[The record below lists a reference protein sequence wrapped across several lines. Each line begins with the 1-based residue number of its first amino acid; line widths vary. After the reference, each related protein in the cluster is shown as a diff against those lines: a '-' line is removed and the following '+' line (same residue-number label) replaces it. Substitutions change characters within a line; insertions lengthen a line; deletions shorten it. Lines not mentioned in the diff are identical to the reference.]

1 MKLILNNFRCF
12 KDTTIELPDK
22 GTILLWGT
30 SGIGKTTIFKAINFV
45 LYGKE
50 QKVVKHGEKK
60 CKVVMHFK
68 DIIITRTKVPNHL
81 IFKKGDDEKRDDP
94 AQHEID
100 KLFGKDFLLTSY
112 MAQKGTENFFN
123 LSSNEK
129 SAFLQKLSLKDFD
142 VEGIRRKVRDTIKQ
156 RKDKLLVNS
165 TEYKMIKKELDEYK
179 DIKEPKLKIDLKG
192 KDIDETIENDLKLK
206 EKTKKIIKDKK
217 SELEDLKKTLDE
229 SVLINELIEQQNK
242 NIESIKKRVE
252 EYKNVLE
259 FKDETDKL
267 QLYSKVLMH
276 YSLSRNFKVAK
287 DEYDKMVEDEKEKNK
302 KDILNTRNEI
312 DSITILSKDILV
324 SLNKAKQ
331 VYDKCRCKTVKDIES
346 KLEDICIEDT
356 EYEIE
361 EYSKLLTENSTKLS
375 KFQVEYESIKK
386 SISDIS
392 SGFKKAHKCPKCKTS
407 VYMDGD
413 CLKEL
418 RDDPD
423 EMKERLNS
431 FNEKKIKIES
441 DINSLNKT
449 IKKINEKILSSKM
462 KLKEEKE
469 MIDELNT
476 FLEVLK
482 DDLLKDYVEK
492 LDKIKGILDQDNLNK
507 YKLKTLEEKL
517 VDLHSNVTPNYL
529 KKKKE
534 MVLDLKK
541 RCDAL
546 SEEFMRTDESVD
558 EEEEWY
564 ESEVERIKNSQK
576 IHEERLKI
584 YTSLLK
590 DKNKEEEKLEN
601 MKKKIENVCIDYIKT
616 RIEEVKEIIIKKE
629 ETEDKLNLREVKL
642 SKYKNEL
649 KMYNKSI
656 EVKNR
661 MDDNKHSEEIL
672 VRALST
678 SELLLKKINDA
689 EAYSLQY
696 TIDTIN
702 TNLEEFVSYFFDNNI
717 SVRLDSFKEG
727 KEGDK
732 KGSIEILVYQDG
744 EQIPID
750 TLSGGE
756 FDRLALALFLSFNK
770 TCKSDIIMLDE
781 CLASLHSELV
791 EDIVEMIKT
800 KMGDKLVLFTLHQA
814 NTGIFDN
821 VINVKEIRE
830 N

>member
-1 MKLILNNFRCF
+1 MKLVLNNFRCF
-12 KDTTIELPDK
+12 KEATIELPDK
-22 GTILLWGT
+22 GTALIWGT

-50 QKVVKHGEKK
+50 QKIVKHGEKK
-60 CKVVMHFK
+60 CKVSMYFK

-81 IFKKGDDEKRDDP
+81 IFKKGDDETRDDP

-129 SAFLQKLSLKDFD
+129 SAFLQKISLKDFD
-142 VEGIRRKVRDTIKQ
+142 VEGIRKKVRELIRQ
-156 RKDKLLVNS
+156 RKDKLLINS
-165 TEYKMIKKELDEYK
+165 TEYKMIKKDLDEYNVV
-179 DIKEPKLKIDLKG
+179 KEPKIKIDLKG
-192 KDIDETIENDLKLK
+192 KSIEEFIEDDLKLK

-217 SELEDLKKTLDE
+217 TELDDLKKTLDE
-229 SVLINELIEQQNK
+229 SVLTQELLIEQKK
-242 NIESIKKRVE
+242 NMEAVNKRVE
-252 EYKNVLE
+252 EYKDVLE
-259 FKDETDKL
+259 FTDETDKL
-267 QLYSKVLMH
+267 NLYNKVLIH
-276 YSLSRNFKVAK
+276 YSLSRNFKTAK
-287 DEYDKMVEDEKEKNK
+287 EEYDKMLEDEKEKNK
-302 KDILNTRNEI
+302 KDILNTKNEI
-312 DSITILSKDILV
+312 QSIVILSKELIS
-324 SLNKAKQ
+324 SLNKAKL
-331 VYDKCRCKTVKDIES
+331 VYDKCKCKSVKDIED
-346 KLEDICIEDT
+346 KLEEISIEDV

-361 EYSKLLTENSTKLS
+361 EYSKLLLENSDKIS
-375 KFQVEYESIKK
+375 KYQVEYESVKK

-413 CLKEL
+413 SLKEL
-418 RDDPD
+418 KDDP
-423 EMKERLNS
+423 EAMKERLNV
-431 FNEKKIKIES
+431 FNEKKLKLES
-441 DINSLNKT
+441 DIGSVNKT
-449 IKKINEKILSSKM
+449 IKKINEKILLSKM

-469 MIDELNT
+469 LQIQLQG

-482 DDLLKDYVEK
+482 DDMLNEYTDK
-492 LDKIKGILDQDNLNK
+492 LDKIKGILDQDNINK

-517 VDLHSNVTPNYL
+517 TGLEMNVVPSYL

-541 RCDAL
+541 KCDAL
-546 SEEFMRTDESVD
+546 SEEFMSTNEDVE

-564 ESEVERIKNSQK
+564 VEEVDRIKNIQK

-590 DKNKEEEKLEN
+590 DKNKGEEKLQN
-601 MKKKIENVCIDYIKT
+601 MMNKIENVCIENIKT
-616 RIEEVKEIIIKKE
+616 RIDELKETIIKKE
-629 ETEDKLNLREVKL
+629 ETEDKLKLREVKL
-642 SKYKNEL
+642 TKYKDDL
-649 KMYNKSI
+649 KIYNKSL
-656 EVKNR
+656 EVKRR
-661 MDDNKHSEEIL
+661 MEDNKHEEDIL
-672 VRALST
+672 LRALST

-702 TNLEEFVSYFFDNNI
+702 TNLEEFVSHFFDNNI

-727 KEGDK
+727 KDGDK
-732 KGSIEILVYQDG
+732 KSSIEVIVHQEG

-814 NTGIFDN
+814 NTGIFDT
-821 VINVKEIRE
+821 VINVKEIHNE
-830 N
+830 